1 MKDGEFRVRNVDG
14 NSSLG
19 GRDFDQILFDYVTET
34 IKSCFGK
41 NLTKDKRRSERVKQ
55 KCEEIKK
62 ALSTTLQERFYKCSG
77 KIFTMFQAQI

>member
-19 GRDFDQILFDYVTET
+19 VRDFDQILFDYVTET
-34 IKSCFGK
+34 IKSSFGK

-62 ALSTTLQERFYKCSG
+62 ALSTTLQERFINAREKHLN
-77 KIFTMFQAQI
+77 MFQAQI